1 MTLSRKREHPK
12 QALLIGTPHE
22 GDVSMH
28 NDLTAMYDALKT
40 RGLAPKEILSLDG
53 NLDRQILMP
62 FLEGVN
68 HRIAQWREGQLF
80 LFFSGH
86 GFFTGNTVEEARV
99 GIQLQKATSG
109 SSVQNVYWEEVFCA
123 LSIPEVVTVTM
134 LIDH

>member
-1 MTLSRKREHPK
+1 MVPIRRNEHPR
-12 QALLIGTPHE
+12 QALLIGTPND

-40 RGLAPKEILSLDG
+40 RGLASEEILSIEG
-53 NLDRQILMP
+53 NLDRQILMH

-80 LFFSGH
+80 LYLSGH
-86 GFFTGNTVEEARV
+86 GFFTGDIVEEARV
-99 GIQLQKATSG
+99 GIQLQKATAG
-109 SSVQNVYWEEVFCA
+109 SSVQNVYWDEVFST

>member
-1 MTLSRKREHPK
+1 MAPIRRNEHPR
-12 QALLIGTPHE
+12 QALLIGTPNQ

-28 NDLTAMYDALKT
+28 NDLAAMYDALKT
-40 RGLAPKEILSLDG
+40 RGLASEEILSIEG
-53 NLDRQILMP
+53 NLDRHILMP

-80 LFFSGH
+80 LYLSGH
-86 GFFTGNTVEEARV
+86 GFFTGDTVEEARV
-99 GIQLQKATSG
+99 GIQLQKATAG
-109 SSVQNVYWEEVFCA
+109 SSVQNVYWDEVFST

>member
-1 MTLSRKREHPK
+1 MAPIRRNEHPR
-12 QALLIGTPHE
+12 QALLIGTPNE

-28 NDLTAMYDALKT
+28 NDLATMYDALKT
-40 RGLAPKEILSLDG
+40 RGLAPEEILSIEG
-53 NLDRQILMP
+53 NLDRHILMH

-80 LFFSGH
+80 LYLSGH
-86 GFFTGNTVEEARV
+86 GFFTGDTVEEARV
-99 GIQLQKATSG
+99 GIQLQKATAG
-109 SSVQNVYWEEVFCA
+109 SSVQNVYWDEVFST

>member
-1 MTLSRKREHPK
+1 MAPFRRNEHPR
-12 QALLIGTPHE
+12 QALLIGTPNE

-28 NDLTAMYDALKT
+28 NDLAAMYDALKI
-40 RGLAPKEILSLDG
+40 RGLASEEILSIEG

-62 FLEGVN
+62 FLEGVS

-80 LFFSGH
+80 LYLSGH
-86 GFFTGNTVEEARV
+86 GFFSGDIVEDARV
-99 GIQLQKATSG
+99 GIQLQKATAG
-109 SSVQNVYWEEVFCA
+109 SSVQNVYWDEVFST